1 MAGSATVLIS
11 AQLNRVVDN
20 VIILKA
26 FGSPLTIT
34 IIKMVPFLTAWILFS
49 FIYGFMPNTKVNWK
63 SAIIAGIAAGTCYQ
77 LLQESYIIIQM
88 ALSRY
93 NTIYGSF
100 SALPLFLIWL
110 QLSWLIVLFGAEVS
124 FAHQNIDNYEN
135 EINSARVT
143 YAFKKKLMIQV
154 AASIVQQFET
164 QQIMPDDVT
173 LAANC
178 KLPIRQVRDILFA
191 LQNAGI
197 IIKSGDDNTG
207 VNRYVPGLP
216 TNVLTVQTVIDR
228 VESSGE
234 NLLNAPDNHIFAQV
248 SQSLEGIKESAM
260 KSDANRLLKDLI

>member
-1 MAGSATVLIS
+1 
-11 AQLNRVVDN
+11 
-20 VIILKA
+20 
-26 FGSPLTIT
+26 
-34 IIKMVPFLTAWILFS
+34 
-49 FIYGFMPNTKVNWK
+49 
-63 SAIIAGIAAGTCYQ
+63 
-77 LLQESYIIIQM
+77 
-88 ALSRY
+88 
-93 NTIYGSF
+93 
-100 SALPLFLIWL
+100 
-110 QLSWLIVLFGAEVS
+110 
-124 FAHQNIDNYEN
+124 
-135 EINSARVT
+135 
-143 YAFKKKLMIQV
+143 MIQV